1 MKILVAADGSRFTR
15 QAVKYM
21 LDHLDMFGAAPDI
34 HLLHVRAPLPGRAAA
49 ALGRNV
55 VRDYYDAETDKALG
69 AARRT
74 LEKAG
79 VRFKELHAV
88 GDPGEVIAAQA
99 SRGKYSLVIM
109 GSHGHGTL
117 ANLMLGS
124 AAAKVLANCKVPTLI
139 IR

>member
-1 MKILVAADGSRFTR
+1 
-15 QAVKYM
+15 M
-21 LDHLDMFGAAPDI
+21 LGAAPEI
-34 HLLHVRAPLPGRAAA
+34 HLLHVRPPLPGRAAA

>member
-1 MKILVAADGSRFTR
+1 MKILVAADGSKYTR

-21 LDHLDMFGAAPDI
+21 LDHLDMLGAAPEI
-34 HLLHVRAPLPGRAAA
+34 HLLHVRPPLPGRAAA

-55 VRDYYDAETDKALG
+55 VRSYYDSETEKALG

-74 LEKAG
+74 LEKG
-79 VRFKELHAV
+79 GIKFKELHAV
-88 GDPGEVIAAQA
+88 GDPGEVVAAQA
-99 SRGKYSLVIM
+99 RRGKYSLVIM
-109 GSHGHGTL
+109 GSHGHGAL

-124 AAAKVLANCKVPTLI
+124 TASKVLANCKVPTLI